1 MKESNFS
8 EAQKAF
14 ILKQG
19 SDGFRLRSASR
30 EIASAR
36 SARHLIWLFCTLH
49 RHDAPNASLKW
60 EVSAHAP
67 PRNRQT
73 EIPNESSGEHFGLP
87 LTWLAT
93 VTQSH
98 TERAETRNG
107 CAPRARHEG
116 ARSRR
121 RSASAYISRNLRDIS
136 SNILKLCSAGLS
148 PCGFSSQFPKA
159 PAGRTT

>member
-1 MKESNFS
+1 MNPSKCAN
-8 EAQKAF
+8 KR
-14 ILKQG
+14 IQG
-19 SDGFRLRSASR
+19 SDGSGYFLLLAQSPCR
-30 EIASAR
+30 R
-36 SARHLIWLFCTLH
+36 SARHLIWLLCTMH